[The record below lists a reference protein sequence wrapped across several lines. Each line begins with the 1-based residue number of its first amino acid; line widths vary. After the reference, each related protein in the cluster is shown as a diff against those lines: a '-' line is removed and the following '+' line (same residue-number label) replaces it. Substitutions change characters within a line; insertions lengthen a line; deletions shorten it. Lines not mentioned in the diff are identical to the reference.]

1 MKRIKVLWILRNNLP
16 IEALGFRNSATLLR
30 LYRLVEQG
38 RRQMTGLSLRFGQMP
53 APSQLRHAISLKTL
67 PQIRKANSKRK
78 RLKHQSVQVT
88 TGARRLRV
96 DKNFFT
102 LL

>member
-1 MKRIKVLWILRNNLP
+1 M
-16 IEALGFRNSATLLR
+16 R

-53 APSQLRHAISLKTL
+53 APSQLRHAISPKNIATDTKSEFQTQAAKT
-67 PQIRKANSKRK
+67 PC
-78 RLKHQSVQVT
+78 VQTT
-88 TGARRLRV
+88 TGAPRLLF